1 MQAVLLIGFHEHE
14 VQAFRGI
21 MLDMDADMV
30 KVKYYDSH
38 TICSGQCAMD
48 MQ

>member
-1 MQAVLLIGFHEHE
+1 MQAVLLVGFHEHE

-30 KVKYYDSH
+30 KVKHRDIHS
-38 TICSGQCAMD
+38 TCKGQCSMH